1 MQQSLSQKPLKKKNG
16 KKSNTQPLS
25 VRIQT
30 SEKYKTPTF
39 LCWKIDFLAWRSQFS
54 GDVSSVKCVHGA
66 VAAFTFC
73 VCAHMHLLFVYPHE
87 DTLAHWLAC
96 TSSAVFLI
104 CLPALPCYF
113 FPPSGCFSTS
123 GLSEHGRMW
132 VRWKERVVQR
142 YRQDLLR
149 FPKFYTFKAFIC
161 PHTFSLTPTLSYI
174 IFIIYQKTSLLAKSS
189 RRTQMTSWS
198 WFVAPST
205 AHCFKEATFK
215 VEVALLGRE
224 APQEVMESTKLE
236 SSPCFVRSASSSCVI
251 SHSAPPFR
259 LMSLPCRFSPFICS
273 SRLSSFVDMARTD
286 VQYSSSSLKM
296 SVSFTCPTSVPSH
309 WFS

>member
-1 MQQSLSQKPLKKKNG
+1 MLKNRLFGLKVTVQWWCLLCKMCAWC
-16 KKSNTQPLS
+16 SSCL
-25 VRIQT
+25 
-30 SEKYKTPTF
+30 YF
-39 LCWKIDFLAWRSQFS
+39 LCLCTHALTVCLSTWRRACSLTRVHIQC
-54 GDVSSVKCVHGA
+54 CVPHM
-66 VAAFTFC
+66 FT
-73 VCAHMHLLFVYPHE
+73 
-87 DTLAHWLAC
+87 C
-96 TSSAVFLI
+96 TSL
-104 CLPALPCYF
+104 LL